1 MALDLVGRR
10 RGQVMTAI
18 DSADVTVVEAGP
30 ADGRPEI
37 DHPFGAAA
45 LFASEVDR
53 DLASVPQQH
62 AGGRVLH
69 KPRGRSLGGSTILN
83 GMLYIRGARGDHD
96 AWAAAGATGWSW
108 RGVEPYFRR
117 LEGYDGPTD
126 GAQHHGPAPGAP
138 QRRPRPVG

>member
-69 KPRGRSLGGSTILN
+69 KPRGRSLGGSTIL

-96 AWAAAGATGWSW
+96 AWRS
-108 RGVEPYFRR
+108 EERR
-117 LEGYDGPTD
+117 VGKRWKSRVVR
-126 GAQHHGPAPGAP
+126 HHFLRL
-138 QRRPRPVG
+138 QTT